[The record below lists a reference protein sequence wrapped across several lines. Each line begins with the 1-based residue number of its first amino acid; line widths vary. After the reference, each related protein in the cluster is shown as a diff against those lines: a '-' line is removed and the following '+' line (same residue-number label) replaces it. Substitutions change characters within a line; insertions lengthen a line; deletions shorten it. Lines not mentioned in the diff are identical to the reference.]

1 MKKLLIYIFL
11 SSLVGCNE
19 PEEWIGNG
27 SGYSKYLVQNYVDGS
42 YVLYGMLAEKPSTLY
57 SMSGFQVL
65 LEDPVY
71 YQTPEQEGAQH
82 TDDFLR
88 IAERNHDT
96 EYNNLKSL
104 PWSDLTAF
112 ADNFTGIKVTSD
124 KDWSAKYPAGSP
136 LNDKMGVRYV
146 SYAEYIENDYHSY
159 SDLGKEILFLYN
171 KTVVGF
177 ATRRSAG
184 GRIHSFLLVDLLVY
198 TLFYVGSRQSG
209 RSAYFYGGVHHFG
222 WHGQD
227 RLDNLHAGGRSC
239 VAIAGSTNSGNCKIA
254 DPQWIGYLSCHIR
267 TLFLPGFGNDFL
279 KR

>member
-124 KDWSAKYPAGSP
+124 KDWSAEYPAGTS

-171 KTVVGF
+171 KPLSALQPGDLRVIEYTPSSLSIYSFILYFTSVPDNPGEEHTFTVEFTTSDGMVKT
-177 ATRRSAG
+177 ASITCTPE
-184 GRIHSFLLVDLLVY
+184 VDPA
-198 TLFYVGSRQSG
+198 Q
-209 RSAYFYGGVHHFG
+209 
-222 WHGQD
+222 Q
-227 RLDNLHAGGRSC
+227 
-239 VAIAGSTNSGNCKIA
+239 
-254 DPQWIGYLSCHIR
+254 
-267 TLFLPGFGNDFL
+267 
-279 KR
+279 

>member
-124 KDWSAKYPAGSP
+124 KDWSAEYPAGTS

-171 KTVVGF
+171 KPLSALQPGDLRVIEY
-177 ATRRSAG
+177 RSYPSAKY
-184 GRIHSFLLVDLLVY
+184 SFLLYFTSVPDNPGEEHTFTVEFTTSDGMVKTASVTCTPEVDPALL
-198 TLFYVGSRQSG
+198 
-209 RSAYFYGGVHHFG
+209 
-222 WHGQD
+222 
-227 RLDNLHAGGRSC
+227 
-239 VAIAGSTNSGNCKIA
+239 
-254 DPQWIGYLSCHIR
+254 
-267 TLFLPGFGNDFL
+267 
-279 KR
+279 

>member
-124 KDWSAKYPAGSP
+124 KDWSAEYPAGTS

-171 KTVVGF
+171 KPLSALQPGDLRVIEYTPSSLSIYSFILYFTSVPDNPGEEHTFTVEFITSDGMVKT
-177 ATRRSAG
+177 ASITCTPE
-184 GRIHSFLLVDLLVY
+184 VDPAL
-198 TLFYVGSRQSG
+198 Q
-209 RSAYFYGGVHHFG
+209 
-222 WHGQD
+222 
-227 RLDNLHAGGRSC
+227 
-239 VAIAGSTNSGNCKIA
+239 
-254 DPQWIGYLSCHIR
+254 
-267 TLFLPGFGNDFL
+267 
-279 KR
+279 

>member
-42 YVLYGMLAEKPSTLY
+42 YILYGMLAEKPSTLY

-124 KDWSAKYPAGSP
+124 KDWSAEYPAGTS

-171 KTVVGF
+171 KPLSALQPGDLRVIEY
-177 ATRRSAG
+177 RSYPSAKY
-184 GRIHSFLLVDLLVY
+184 SFLLYFTSVPDNPGEEHTFTVEFTTSDGMVKTASVTCTPRVDPALLQ
-198 TLFYVGSRQSG
+198 L
-209 RSAYFYGGVHHFG
+209 
-222 WHGQD
+222 
-227 RLDNLHAGGRSC
+227 NE
-239 VAIAGSTNSGNCKIA
+239 
-254 DPQWIGYLSCHIR
+254 P
-267 TLFLPGFGNDFL
+267 
-279 KR
+279 

>member
-124 KDWSAKYPAGSP
+124 KDWSAEYPAGTS

-171 KTVVGF
+171 KPLSALQPGDLRVIEYTPSSAFVSIDSFILYFTSVPDNPGEEHTFTVEFTTSDGMVKT
-177 ATRRSAG
+177 ASITCTPE
-184 GRIHSFLLVDLLVY
+184 VDPAL
-198 TLFYVGSRQSG
+198 Q
-209 RSAYFYGGVHHFG
+209 
-222 WHGQD
+222 
-227 RLDNLHAGGRSC
+227 
-239 VAIAGSTNSGNCKIA
+239 
-254 DPQWIGYLSCHIR
+254 
-267 TLFLPGFGNDFL
+267 
-279 KR
+279 

>member
-124 KDWSAKYPAGSP
+124 KDWSAEYPAGTS

-146 SYAEYIENDYHSY
+146 SYAEYIESGYPPGF
-159 SDLGKEILFLYN
+159 DLGKEILFLYN
-171 KTVVGF
+171 KPLSALQPDDLRVVE
-177 ATRRSAG
+177 
-184 GRIHSFLLVDLLVY
+184 Y
-198 TLFYVGSRQSG
+198 TLSSLSIYSFIL
-209 RSAYFYGGVHHFG
+209 YFTSVPDNPGEVHTFTVEFTTSDG
-222 WHGQD
+222 MVKT
-227 RLDNLHAGGRSC
+227 ASITC
-239 VAIAGSTNSGNCKIA
+239 TPEV
-254 DPQWIGYLSCHIR
+254 DPALQ
-267 TLFLPGFGNDFL
+267 
-279 KR
+279 

>member
-124 KDWSAKYPAGSP
+124 KDWSA
-136 LNDKMGVRYV
+136 N
-146 SYAEYIENDYHSY
+146 
-159 SDLGKEILFLYN
+159 
-171 KTVVGF
+171 
-177 ATRRSAG
+177 TR
-184 GRIHSFLLVDLLVY
+184 
-198 TLFYVGSRQSG
+198 
-209 RSAYFYGGVHHFG
+209 
-222 WHGQD
+222 QD
-227 RLDNLHAGGRSC
+227 RR
-239 VAIAGSTNSGNCKIA
+239 
-254 DPQWIGYLSCHIR
+254 
-267 TLFLPGFGNDFL
+267 
-279 KR
+279 

>member
-124 KDWSAKYPAGSP
+124 KDWSAEYPAGTS

-171 KTVVGF
+171 KPLSALQPGDLRVIEYTPSSLSIYSFILYFTSVPDNPGEEHTFTVEFTTSDGMVKT
-177 ATRRSAG
+177 ASITCTPE
-184 GRIHSFLLVDLLVY
+184 VDPAL
-198 TLFYVGSRQSG
+198 Q
-209 RSAYFYGGVHHFG
+209 
-222 WHGQD
+222 
-227 RLDNLHAGGRSC
+227 
-239 VAIAGSTNSGNCKIA
+239 
-254 DPQWIGYLSCHIR
+254 
-267 TLFLPGFGNDFL
+267 
-279 KR
+279 

>member
-159 SDLGKEILFLYN
+159 SDLGKEILFLTTN
-171 KTVVGF
+171 RCRLCNPTICGW
-177 ATRRSAG
+177 SN
-184 GRIHSFLLVDLLVY
+184 
-198 TLFYVGSRQSG
+198 TLFPPCRFTRLYFILRRFPTIRAKCILLRWSSPLRMARSRPP
-209 RSAYFYGGVHHFG
+209 R
-222 WHGQD
+222 
-227 RLDNLHAGGRSC
+227 
-239 VAIAGSTNSGNCKIA
+239 
-254 DPQWIGYLSCHIR
+254 
-267 TLFLPGFGNDFL
+267 
-279 KR
+279 

>member
-42 YVLYGMLAEKPSTLY
+42 YVLYGMQAKKPSTLY

-124 KDWSAKYPAGSP
+124 KDWSAEYPAGTS

-146 SYAEYIENDYHSY
+146 SYAEYIESGYPPGF
-159 SDLGKEILFLYN
+159 DLGKDILYDKPLSALQPDDLRVVEYTPSSLSIYSFILYFTSVPDN
-171 KTVVGF
+171 PGEVHTFTVEFTTSDGMVKT
-177 ATRRSAG
+177 ASITCTPE
-184 GRIHSFLLVDLLVY
+184 VDPAL
-198 TLFYVGSRQSG
+198 Q
-209 RSAYFYGGVHHFG
+209 
-222 WHGQD
+222 
-227 RLDNLHAGGRSC
+227 
-239 VAIAGSTNSGNCKIA
+239 
-254 DPQWIGYLSCHIR
+254 
-267 TLFLPGFGNDFL
+267 
-279 KR
+279 

>member
-124 KDWSAKYPAGSP
+124 KDWSAEYPAGTS

-171 KTVVGF
+171 KPLSALQPGDLRVIEYTPSSAFVSIDSFILYFTSVPDNPGEEHTFTVEFTTSDGMVKT
-177 ATRRSAG
+177 ASVTCTPEVDPA
-184 GRIHSFLLVDLLVY
+184 LL
-198 TLFYVGSRQSG
+198 
-209 RSAYFYGGVHHFG
+209 
-222 WHGQD
+222 
-227 RLDNLHAGGRSC
+227 
-239 VAIAGSTNSGNCKIA
+239 
-254 DPQWIGYLSCHIR
+254 
-267 TLFLPGFGNDFL
+267 
-279 KR
+279 

>member
-124 KDWSAKYPAGSP
+124 KDWSAEYPAGTS

-171 KTVVGF
+171 KPLSALQPGDLRVIEYTPSSAFVSTDSFILYFTSVPDNPGEEHTFTVEFTTSDGMVKT
-177 ATRRSAG
+177 ASVTCTPRVDPT
-184 GRIHSFLLVDLLVY
+184 LL
-198 TLFYVGSRQSG
+198 QP
-209 RSAYFYGGVHHFG
+209 
-222 WHGQD
+222 
-227 RLDNLHAGGRSC
+227 NE
-239 VAIAGSTNSGNCKIA
+239 
-254 DPQWIGYLSCHIR
+254 P
-267 TLFLPGFGNDFL
+267 
-279 KR
+279 

>member
-171 KTVVGF
+171 KPLSALQPDDLRVVE
-177 ATRRSAG
+177 
-184 GRIHSFLLVDLLVY
+184 Y
-198 TLFYVGSRQSG
+198 T
-209 RSAYFYGGVHHFG
+209 HHFG

>member
-136 LNDKMGVRYV
+136 LNDKMGVR
-146 SYAEYIENDYHSY
+146 
-159 SDLGKEILFLYN
+159 
-171 KTVVGF
+171 
-177 ATRRSAG
+177 
-184 GRIHSFLLVDLLVY
+184 LLVY

>member
-19 PEEWIGNG
+19 PEEWVGNG
-27 SGYSKYLVQNYVDGS
+27 SGYSKYLVQNYVDGT
-42 YVLYGMLAEKPSTLY
+42 YVLYGMLAEKPLTLY

-96 EYNNLKSL
+96 EYNSLKSL

-124 KDWSAKYPAGSP
+124 KDWSAEYPAGTS

-159 SDLGKEILFLYN
+159 SDLGEEILFLYN
-171 KTVVGF
+171 KPLSALQPDDLRVVEYTPSSAFVSIDSFILYFTSAPDNPGEEHTFTVEFTTSDGTVKT
-177 ATRRSAG
+177 ASITCTPE
-184 GRIHSFLLVDLLVY
+184 VDPAL
-198 TLFYVGSRQSG
+198 Q
-209 RSAYFYGGVHHFG
+209 
-222 WHGQD
+222 
-227 RLDNLHAGGRSC
+227 
-239 VAIAGSTNSGNCKIA
+239 
-254 DPQWIGYLSCHIR
+254 
-267 TLFLPGFGNDFL
+267 
-279 KR
+279 

>member
-71 YQTPEQEGAQH
+71 Y
-82 TDDFLR
+82 
-88 IAERNHDT
+88 
-96 EYNNLKSL
+96 
-104 PWSDLTAF
+104 LTAF

-171 KTVVGF
+171 KPLSALQPDDLRVVE
-177 ATRRSAG
+177 
-184 GRIHSFLLVDLLVY
+184 Y
-198 TLFYVGSRQSG
+198 TLSSLSIYSFIL
-209 RSAYFYGGVHHFG
+209 YFTSVPDNPGEVHTFTVEFTTSDG
-222 WHGQD
+222 TVKT
-227 RLDNLHAGGRSC
+227 ASITC
-239 VAIAGSTNSGNCKIA
+239 TPEV
-254 DPQWIGYLSCHIR
+254 DPALQ
-267 TLFLPGFGNDFL
+267 
-279 KR
+279 

>member
-124 KDWSAKYPAGSP
+124 KDWSAEYPAGTS

-171 KTVVGF
+171 KPLSALQPGDLRVIEY
-177 ATRRSAG
+177 RSYPSAKY
-184 GRIHSFLLVDLLVY
+184 SFLLYFTSVPDNPGEEHTFTVEFTTSDGMVKTASITCTPEVDPAL
-198 TLFYVGSRQSG
+198 Q
-209 RSAYFYGGVHHFG
+209 
-222 WHGQD
+222 
-227 RLDNLHAGGRSC
+227 
-239 VAIAGSTNSGNCKIA
+239 
-254 DPQWIGYLSCHIR
+254 
-267 TLFLPGFGNDFL
+267 
-279 KR
+279 

>member
-171 KTVVGF
+171 KPLSALQPDDLRVVE
-177 ATRRSAG
+177 
-184 GRIHSFLLVDLLVY
+184 Y
-198 TLFYVGSRQSG
+198 TLSSLSIYSFILYFTSVPDNPGEVHTLRWSSPLRMARSRPP
-209 RSAYFYGGVHHFG
+209 RY
-222 WHGQD
+222 
-227 RLDNLHAGGRSC
+227 LHAGGRSC
-239 VAIAGSTNSGNCKIA
+239 VAIAGST
-254 DPQWIGYLSCHIR
+254 IR
-267 TLFLPGFGNDFL
+267 VIV
-279 KR
+279 K

>member
-124 KDWSAKYPAGSP
+124 KDWSAEYPAGTS

-171 KTVVGF
+171 KPLSALQPDDLRVVE
-177 ATRRSAG
+177 
-184 GRIHSFLLVDLLVY
+184 Y
-198 TLFYVGSRQSG
+198 TLSSLSIYSFIL
-209 RSAYFYGGVHHFG
+209 YFTSVP
-222 WHGQD
+222 
-227 RLDNLHAGGRSC
+227 DNPGEEHTFTVEFTTSDGTVKTASITC
-239 VAIAGSTNSGNCKIA
+239 TPEV
-254 DPQWIGYLSCHIR
+254 DPALQ
-267 TLFLPGFGNDFL
+267 
-279 KR
+279 

>member
-124 KDWSAKYPAGSP
+124 KDWSAEYPAGTS

-171 KTVVGF
+171 KPLSALQPDDLRVVE
-177 ATRRSAG
+177 
-184 GRIHSFLLVDLLVY
+184 Y
-198 TLFYVGSRQSG
+198 TLSSLSIYSFIL
-209 RSAYFYGGVHHFG
+209 YFTSVPDNPGEVHTFTVEFTTSDG
-222 WHGQD
+222 MVKT
-227 RLDNLHAGGRSC
+227 ASITC
-239 VAIAGSTNSGNCKIA
+239 TPEV
-254 DPQWIGYLSCHIR
+254 DPALQ
-267 TLFLPGFGNDFL
+267 
-279 KR
+279 

>member
-159 SDLGKEILFLYN
+159 SDLGKEILFLYL
-171 KTVVGF
+171 
-177 ATRRSAG
+177 SL
-184 GRIHSFLLVDLLVY
+184 IH
-198 TLFYVGSRQSG
+198 
-209 RSAYFYGGVHHFG
+209 
-222 WHGQD
+222 
-227 RLDNLHAGGRSC
+227 
-239 VAIAGSTNSGNCKIA
+239 I
-254 DPQWIGYLSCHIR
+254 
-267 TLFLPGFGNDFL
+267 
-279 KR
+279 